1 MYTKDSRGRRPERER
16 APGQMLEISNL
27 GESFRLS
34 HLKNKHETIK
44 NNNNNVWEKVKQVL
58 RFLTLFSYKI
68 ERKHQQQHQQNKLK
82 ERKKEMKCQEERN
95 EQQQTVG

>member
-44 NNNNNVWEKVKQVL
+44 NNNNVWEKVKQVL